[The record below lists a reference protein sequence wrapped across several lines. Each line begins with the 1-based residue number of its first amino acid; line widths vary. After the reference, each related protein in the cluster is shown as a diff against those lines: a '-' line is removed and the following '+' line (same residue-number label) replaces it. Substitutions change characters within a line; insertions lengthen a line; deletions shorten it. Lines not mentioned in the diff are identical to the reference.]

1 MLDQNL
7 RETLIYK
14 PIYGQFGNEIG

>member
-14 PIYGQFGNEIG
+14 PIYGQFANEIG

>member
-1 MLDQNL
+1 MSDQNL